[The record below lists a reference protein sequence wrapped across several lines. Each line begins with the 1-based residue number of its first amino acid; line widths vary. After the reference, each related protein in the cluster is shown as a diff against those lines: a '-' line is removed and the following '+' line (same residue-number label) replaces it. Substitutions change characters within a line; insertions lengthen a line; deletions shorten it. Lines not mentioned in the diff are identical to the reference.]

1 VITEIDSF
9 LDYFKYE
16 KNASPKT
23 IDSYN
28 DDLIQFYKFL
38 TDPKDSEKINIYEI
52 SVTVKNEDVDIKSIK
67 KDDITAFIEFCFDRN
82 LQKSSI
88 SRKIA
93 CLKSFFKFLYNSDVI
108 AINPAS
114 RIHFPKLTKKIPKI
128 LYYNQIKE
136 LFEFDL
142 KDFFD
147 YRDRALL
154 ELFYSSGARVSEIA
168 FANVENLDLAGNTL
182 KVHGKGSEDRMVF
195 LTDNSVK
202 WMQSY
207 FDERRKK
214 FGESEGPLFVNN
226 NGSRITARGIL
237 YIVKKR
243 YRASG
248 LPGSISPHTLRHSF
262 ATEMLNQGADIR
274 SIQEM
279 LGHKNISTTQIYT
292 HTTKD
297 RLRKIYDEFH
307 PHSALNLKSGE

>member
-9 LDYFKYE
+9 LDFFKYE

-38 TDPKDSEKINIYEI
+38 TDSEDTQNSRIYETNVDI
-52 SVTVKNEDVDIKSIK
+52 KNDDVDIGSIK
-67 KDDITAFIEFCFDRN
+67 KDDITAFIEFCYDRN

-93 CLKSFFKFLYNSDVI
+93 CLKSFFKFLYNTDIIV
-108 AINPAS
+108 INPAS
-114 RIHFPKLTKKIPKI
+114 RIHFPKLSKKIPKI
-128 LYYNQIKE
+128 LYYNQIEE
-136 LFEFDL
+136 LFEFKL
-142 KDFFD
+142 NDFFD

-168 FANVENLDLAGNTL
+168 SANIENLDPEGNTL

-202 WMQSY
+202 WIRLY
-207 FDERRKK
+207 FSERKKK
-214 FGESEGPLFVNN
+214 FGEPEGPLFVNN
-226 NGSRITARGIL
+226 NGVRITTRGIL

-243 YRASG
+243 YRESG

-297 RLRKIYDEFH
+297 RLRRIYDEFH
-307 PHSALNLKSGE
+307 PHSSQNYEK